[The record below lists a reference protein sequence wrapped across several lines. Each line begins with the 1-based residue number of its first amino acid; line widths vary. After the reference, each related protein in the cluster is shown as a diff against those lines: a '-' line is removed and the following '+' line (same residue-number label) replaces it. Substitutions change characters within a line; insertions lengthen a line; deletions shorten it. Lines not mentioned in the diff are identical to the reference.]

1 MARVIDLDVVAV
13 RAGLDEDRI
22 LLVDVREPHEFAYAS
37 IPGSVNLPLSRFDPA
52 DLPEAGGR
60 DLVFLCAAGVR
71 SVSAVERCHLA
82 RLPWNAH
89 LAGGIKAWIGAGGEV
104 E

>member
-1 MARVIDLDVVAV
+1 MKVIDLDVATVK
-13 RAGLDEDRI
+13 AGLAEDRI
-22 LLVDVREPHEFAYAS
+22 LLVDVREPYEFAQAS
-37 IPGSVNLPLSRFDPA
+37 IAGSVNLPLSRFEPEA
-52 DLPEAGGR
+52 LPEPGGR

-71 SVSAVERCHLA
+71 SVNAIERCQMA

-89 LAGGIKAWIGAGGEV
+89 LAGGIRSWIAAGGAV